1 MSPKLLNVLLLLIP
15 VVMYYGFIE
24 PMITGNPG
32 MVWTPSNS
40 IKGLQATNVQYINAA
55 NIVSTITMDMKKVNK
70 DYLDISTSTIEKVGI
85 MLPDTIDIFK
95 LRKEVV
101 SIADKVGVS
110 IADPAI
116 TENPRN
122 TDQSVQSYLI
132 TFALKAKYPKIKE
145 LLQEYEK
152 NMRFYSVESMTI
164 KIKDKKGLSAEELLS
179 FDSETLD
186 VEIRYTV
193 ASLKK

>member
-186 VEIRYTV
+186 VEISYTV

>member
-1 MSPKLLNVLLLLIP
+1 MSPKLLNILLLLIP

-70 DYLDISTSTIEKVGI
+70 DYLDIATSTIEKVEI
-85 MLPDTIDIFK
+85 MLSDTIDVFK

-101 SIADKVGVS
+101 SIADKAGVS
-110 IADPAI
+110 ITDPTI
-116 TENPRN
+116 IENPRN
-122 TDQSVQSYLI
+122 SDKNIQSYLI
-132 TFALKAKYPKIKE
+132 TFTLKAKYPKIKA

-164 KIKDKKGLSAEELLS
+164 KTKDPKGLSPEDLLS
-179 FDSETLD
+179 FDSEILD
-186 VEIRYTV
+186 VNISYTV